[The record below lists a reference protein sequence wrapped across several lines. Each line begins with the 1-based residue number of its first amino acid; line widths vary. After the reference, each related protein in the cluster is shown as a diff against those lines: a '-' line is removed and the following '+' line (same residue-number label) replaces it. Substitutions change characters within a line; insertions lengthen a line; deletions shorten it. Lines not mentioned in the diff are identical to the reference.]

1 MFLHLSIIQRSCVV
15 LVDVLGYS
23 LTETAAILSV
33 SVPAVKAAL
42 HRGRGRLRELVDVSD
57 AALPRL
63 AEADLERLRAY
74 AERFNARDFD
84 ALRDL
89 LSEEVRLD
97 LVSRTRLTGRKDVSI
112 YFTRYA
118 EAPGCSLALGWAEH
132 RPVLLVTDPVVAAAR
147 VAYVIL
153 LDWVDGRIV
162 AIRDFRYAPYVM
174 ESLTVQ
180 RL

>member
-1 MFLHLSIIQRSCVV
+1 MRGARGCARLFANGNGGDSLHQL
-15 LVDVLGYS
+15 
-23 LTETAAILSV
+23 
-33 SVPAVKAAL
+33 PAVKAAL

-63 AEADLERLRAY
+63 AEADRERLLAY

-97 LVSRTRLTGRKDVSI
+97 LVSRTRLTGHKDVI

-118 EAPGCSLALGWAEH
+118 EAPDCSLALGWAEY
-132 RPVLLVTDPVVAAAR
+132 RPVLLVTDPTVVAVG

-153 LDWVDGRIV
+153 LD
-162 AIRDFRYAPYVM
+162 
-174 ESLTVQ
+174 
-180 RL
+180 